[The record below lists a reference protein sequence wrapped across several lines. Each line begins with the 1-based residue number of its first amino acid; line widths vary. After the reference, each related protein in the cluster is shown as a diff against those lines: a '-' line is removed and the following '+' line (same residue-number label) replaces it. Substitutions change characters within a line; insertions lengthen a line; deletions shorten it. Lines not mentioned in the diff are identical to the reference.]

1 MNTTSSLNIPTT
13 GARITARVRLLSII
27 RGIIVRPNIVGYVKL
42 ESLLGF
48 VPPERPKRRQFPSNS
63 DNFDQTIDS
72 SKIPTSDLVTEVI
85 IRMRSNFQSFEFQ
98 PLGVPIIV
106 LSILFVFMC
115 LMYSF
120 GK

>member
-1 MNTTSSLNIPTT
+1 MQTN
-13 GARITARVRLLSII
+13 G
-27 RGIIVRPNIVGYVKL
+27 
-42 ESLLGF
+42 LLGF
-48 VPPERPKRRQFPSNS
+48 FPPERPKRRHIPSNN
-63 DNFDQTIDS
+63 NFDHTNDPQ
-72 SKIPTSDLVTEVI
+72 KIPTSDLVTEVHNCNYLAMVTVI
-85 IRMRSNFQSFEFQ
+85 PFCTFQ